1 MAERG
6 GKACVCVLSHAYSL
20 VQDDSILSFPKLSQ
34 QALLLLLGDLDT
46 DATGLRRVAWEA

>member
-1 MAERG
+1 MTERG